1 MSLKDCSIH
10 QMIQSSRV
18 DEFCLLKRADV
29 RCTSYARATTPPTQR
44 QLKLA
49 ANKLDIVVDSL
60 MNVSREIRD
69 IFLSLF
75 SRLRLLICSCTRN
88 ATVQRC
94 QDERSRR
101 ISLKS

>member
-44 QLKLA
+44 QLKLRVQRCSSNDD
-49 ANKLDIVVDSL
+49 NKLDIVVDSL

-75 SRLRLLICSCTRN
+75 FSSQTIDMQLY
-88 ATVQRC
+88 A
-94 QDERSRR
+94 
-101 ISLKS
+101 